1 MANGP
6 WSSLADFRGHGPG
19 SFFSFPAKTPAVI
32 RCPVSSN
39 PVYAFFA
46 TPKSLGPFVL
56 RMLLAAVF
64 VYHGG
69 QKAFGWFGGDG
80 WSETLLKWSGENG
93 MGFSVGITVAVML
106 LEVLVAISMFFGFLT
121 RLAAVGV
128 MAVMIGA
135 LHYVHAAQGIASC
148 EFPFSIL
155 MVAVA
160 LFFLGGGRLSVDR
173 AISGQ
178 LLPSLGGY

>member
-1 MANGP
+1 M
-6 WSSLADFRGHGPG
+6 
-19 SFFSFPAKTPAVI
+19 
-32 RCPVSSN
+32 SSN

-46 TPKSLGPFVL
+46 TPKSFGPFVL

-69 QKAFGWFGGDG
+69 QKAFGWFDGDG
-80 WSETLLKWSGENG
+80 WSPTLLKWSGEGG
-93 MGFSVGITVAVML
+93 MGFPVGVTVAVL
-106 LEVLVAISMFFGFLT
+106 LIELLAAVAMFFGILT

-128 MAVMIGA
+128 MIVMTGA
-135 LHYVHAAQGIASC
+135 LHYVHAPQGIASS

-160 LFFLGGGRLSVDR
+160 LFFLGGGRFSLDR

-178 LLPSLGGY
+178 LLPTIGGY